1 MPDSHPQLGEDP
13 DDADPR
19 LAPLLAWRQQLI
31 DSGAVAARSFKEAH
45 LRLVLRSGRT
55 DVEQIRAMLPGSVAE
70 HADEMARVLTGLG
83 AAPASAGTLPGQP
96 GPVPEPAVDRDV
108 AATEQFSVT
117 GRHHREPAP
126 AAQGS
131 LPPHAPPEPS
141 SPPVEVA
148 AESAP
153 EPAPEPEPVLQ
164 AGDFAPFTFAPQ
176 APARHSVALR
186 RTADGLSLSWPPLE
200 VPGAVVLYRAVSSED
215 NAPYAPDRAELVG
228 ATTETAATDGRPPVA
243 AVRHYQVWVN
253 VGPTR
258 EEALAAQPQLY
269 AAGVVVS
276 PIVDFVIRE
285 DAGRVIGQWSVPSGI
300 TAVYVY
306 RVPLAE
312 AGRDGPQYR
321 ILANLDNLTGFV
333 DGDAERGGRY
343 QYRARCAANVDGVL
357 RLSEAVE
364 AAVEVSAVLA
374 PVTDLAV
381 DSGPDSGAFDL
392 TWTPPPGGRV
402 VIYRSENGPNAG
414 ADDAELPEDALEQ
427 VGLTPEL
434 RLTQPVVDQTGPD
447 GRTRALMAGVAW
459 PSGWSRAYLT
469 PVTLLAGRALLG
481 RTLSSVRTGTI
492 RDVELAEYCNKQV
505 LTFDWPD
512 GAAGVVMYLAPKGH
526 DPRAGLTGKSFEIS
540 LEEYEKY
547 GGMQLTGQLPVGGC
561 SLHLAP
567 VAFSGGRRVTGAVTS
582 IEYHGLLRLQY
593 AVRIGRDAHGLP
605 ATATVAMRSEH
616 DLPGSPAFVLVN
628 NAQRIPLSVQDGQAV
643 DVAPLDAQGQI
654 SDRPSKE
661 LRWSQLTTTG
671 TGELWAANV
680 RGLQGWIR
688 LFVNTPSAERLRVI
702 ALLDPPVDSL
712 RLTAPAQ

>member
-1 MPDSHPQLGEDP
+1 MQDSSPDPFHREDP

-70 HADEMARVLTGLG
+70 HADEMARVLSELD
-83 AAPASAGTLPGQP
+83 ASS
-96 GPVPEPAVDRDV
+96 
-108 AATEQFSVT
+108 TEQTSIT
-117 GRHHREPAP
+117 GRHHPTDASAG
-126 AAQGS
+126 AA
-131 LPPHAPPEPS
+131 LPPPMQPPAGSSGTLPPPSAPPVPPEP
-141 SPPVEVA
+141 A
-148 AESAP
+148 APAQ
-153 EPAPEPEPVLQ
+153 PAPPPTDPAPVAETPLT
-164 AGDFAPFTFAPQ
+164 AADFTPFTFGQQQ
-176 APARHSVALR
+176 APRHNIALR
-186 RTADGLSLSWPPLE
+186 RSPGGGAMEVSWPPLQASN
-200 VPGAVVLYRAVSSED
+200 GVVLYRLVSSED
-215 NAPYAPDRAELVG
+215 NPPYSPDRADLVAAT
-228 ATTETAATDGRPPVA
+228 ATTSAADTRPPGA
-243 AVRHYQVWVN
+243 AVRHYQVWIN
-253 VGPTR
+253 VGSTR
-258 EEALAAQPQLY
+258 AEALTAQPMLY
-269 AAGVVVS
+269 AAGVLVS
-276 PIVDFVIRE
+276 PIADFAIRE
-285 DAGRVIGQWSVPSGI
+285 DAGRVIGQWTVPPGVS
-300 TAVYVY
+300 AVYVY
-306 RVPLAE
+306 RVPAAE

-321 ILANLDNLTGFV
+321 ILAGNDNLNGFV
-333 DGDAERGGRY
+333 DSEPVRGDRY

-364 AAVEVSAVLA
+364 TDVEVSAVLA

-381 DSGPDSGAFDL
+381 ASGVDSSAFDL
-392 TWTPPPGGRV
+392 TWTPPTGGRIV
-402 VIYRSENGPNAG
+402 VYRTQDGPHAG
-414 ADDAELPEDALEQ
+414 AESAELPEGALEQ

-434 RLTQPVVDQTGPD
+434 RLTQPVVTQTGPD
-447 GRTRALMAGVAW
+447 GRPRALMAGVSW
-459 PSGWSRAYLT
+459 PAEWSRAYLT
-469 PVTLLAGRALLG
+469 PVTILAGRALVG
-481 RTLSSVRTGTI
+481 RTLSSVRTGAI
-492 RDVELAEYCNKQV
+492 RDIELAEYCNKQV

-512 GAAGVVMYLAPKGH
+512 GAAGVVLYLAPKGH

-567 VAFSGGRRVTGAVTS
+567 VAFSGGRRVTGAIAS

-593 AVRIGRDAHGLP
+593 AVRVGRDPQGFP
-605 ATATVAMRSEH
+605 TTATIAMRSEH

-628 NAQRIPLSVQDGQAV
+628 NPQRIPLSVHDGQAV
-643 DVAPLDAQGQI
+643 DVAPLDAQGQFA
-654 SDRPSKE
+654 DRPSKE
-661 LRWSQLTTTG
+661 LRWSQLTTSG

-712 RLTAPAQ
+712 RLTAMAQ